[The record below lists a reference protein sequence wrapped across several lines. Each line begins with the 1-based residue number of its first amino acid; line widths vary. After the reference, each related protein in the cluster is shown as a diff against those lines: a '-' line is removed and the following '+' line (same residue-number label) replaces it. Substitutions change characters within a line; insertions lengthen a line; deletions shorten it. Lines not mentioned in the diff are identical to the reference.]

1 VTAAGLSSDEARAV
15 ADAYFSGDNEG
26 ARLFDDGLIGGAGAG
41 GGAGTGT
48 GGAGRAPDAPG
59 RGDDGLTGNGA
70 ALAGTITSVATG
82 GGDDL
87 TSGFAD
93 AEGLSEAE
101 KDAVLV
107 LALAMYADEFGDT
120 SLNGLMRAESNRLLE
135 TGGLAFEELRDA
147 SEQYVPARM
156 LADYLKLRYVWN
168 KNMNGGALA
177 RGGEYRFYTV
187 YSAEIITGPNREDV
201 DYMAFPAA
209 YKNEMYL
216 PSDYTYETFGVW
228 AEPIPGTGLAVLVS
242 REISDCAAELLSRL
256 MRTAGA

>member
-41 GGAGTGT
+41 T
-48 GGAGRAPDAPG
+48 GGAGRTPG
-59 RGDDGLTGNGA
+59 GGDDGLTGNGA
-70 ALAGTITSVATG
+70 AIAGTITSVATG
-82 GGDDL
+82 ADDL

-93 AEGLSEAE
+93 AEGLSDAE

-120 SLNGLMRAESNRLLE
+120 SLNGLMRAEANRLLE
-135 TGGLAFEELRDA
+135 TGGLVFEELRDA

-168 KNMNGGALA
+168 KNLNGGALA

-216 PSDYTYETFGVW
+216 PSDYTYETLGIW

-242 REISDCAAELLSRL
+242 REISDCAAELLSRF
-256 MRTAGA
+256 MRTAEA